1 VGAQKSKHGLFFMPG
16 WVMGKS
22 GSPGIYTK
30 KETMRFLLFPTD
42 FESQIVKS
50 SGCSKGRL
58 HKFFM
63 CPNDTR
69 KLRGM
74 SMWM

>member
-1 VGAQKSKHGLFFMPG
+1 MGSQKSKQRLFVMSG
-16 WVMGKS
+16 WVMNKS
-22 GSPGIYTK
+22 GSPDSYTK

-42 FESQIVKS
+42 SQSQIGKS

-74 SMWM
+74 